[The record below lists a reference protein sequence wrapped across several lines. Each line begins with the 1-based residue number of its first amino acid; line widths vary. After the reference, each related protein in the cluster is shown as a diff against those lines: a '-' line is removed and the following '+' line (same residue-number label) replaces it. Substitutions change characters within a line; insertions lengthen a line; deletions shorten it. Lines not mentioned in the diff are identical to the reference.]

1 MSTFQVTSLKTR
13 LTFALIS
20 EGGGKQLQRNSAEDQ
35 WQNNKGEV
43 FTVLVSNK
51 WSQVY
56 KISKAGSPVCPEQ
69 EGPIPTCSYSRQPQV
84 LIWGGSRVWKP
95 PGSLPEGWICWLKL
109 SSHVTSKLITWHL
122 NGSKIAKTSHSFFF
136 FPDCYSNVLR
146 WEDQWE
152 GNHSKLLTSIHVLH
166 YHIS

>member
-1 MSTFQVTSLKTR
+1 MTHGVFFVGWMITFQVTSLKTR

-20 EGGGKQLQRNSAEDQ
+20 EEGGKQLQRNSEEDQ
-35 WQNNKGEV
+35 RQNNKGEV

-51 WSQVY
+51 RSQEC

-69 EGPIPTCSYSRQPQV
+69 KGSIPTYSYLRQPQV

-95 PGSLPEGWICWLKL
+95 PGSLPEGWVCWLKL

-122 NGSKIAKTSHSFFF
+122 NGSKIAKTSHFFFFF
-136 FPDCYSNVLR
+136 FPDCY
-146 WEDQWE
+146 
-152 GNHSKLLTSIHVLH
+152 HT
-166 YHIS
+166 